1 MTTTPGTSRAVL
13 VIDVGTSGLRAALV
27 DGDGKI
33 VDYHHV
39 AQTPSTPSPGLVE
52 FDAMQMYRASVEAAG
67 IVVQRNTQCHVA
79 ALGIANQRASVVAW
93 DARTGEPTGPAL
105 GWQDLRTVI
114 ECITA
119 KSEHGLSIAPNQTAT
134 KAAWLI
140 SNHAANTPPDA
151 LRLGT
156 IDAWLTWKLSGGA
169 AFVTD
174 HTNAAVT
181 GLVDVHTVDWDAR
194 VCAIFGVP
202 VGCLPRVVP
211 SREVVGHVTG
221 HPGLDGIA
229 LAARVGDQQ
238 SSLVG
243 QGCTA
248 PGRTKI
254 TFGTGGMLD
263 MYTGSVGPTEAV
275 RTHHG
280 TFPIVAFSLDGSLD
294 GAERDIHWGTE
305 AVMLSAGTNV
315 EWLCTDMGLITTPQQ
330 SDEIA
335 RTVSN
340 TAGVSYVPAL
350 LGLGTPDWDYGARG
364 TLTGLTRGTN
374 RAHIVRAVLEGI
386 AHRGADLLDA
396 AVAEAG
402 ARGVP
407 APTSLRIDG
416 GMSRNA
422 TFVQMFADAT
432 GKSVDV
438 SPVAEATTLG
448 AAFLAGSARDT
459 DAVWSSLEEA
469 TATAVPATRVT
480 PSTDSATR
488 AASRDEWARP
498 LASSRAW
505 IPDLTA
511 LDF

>member
-1 MTTTPGTSRAVL
+1 MTNIARDTSSAVL

-27 DGDGKI
+27 DDGGNL

-52 FDAMQMYRASVEAAG
+52 FDAMQMYRATVEAAG
-67 IVVQRNTQCHVA
+67 IVIQRNSQLRIS

-93 DARTGEPTGPAL
+93 DARTGEPTGPAI

-114 ECITA
+114 ECITV

-134 KAAWLI
+134 KAAWLM

-169 AFVTD
+169 AFITD

-181 GLVDVHTVDWDAR
+181 GLVDVQTVDWSPQ

-202 VGCLPRVVP
+202 IECLPRVVA
-211 SREVVGHVTG
+211 SREVVGHITG
-221 HPGLDGIA
+221 HPGLDGIE
-229 LAARVGDQQ
+229 LAARIGDQQ

-243 QGCTA
+243 QGCIA

-263 MYTGSVGPTEAV
+263 MYTGAVGPTEAV
-275 RTHHG
+275 RTRHG
-280 TFPIVAFSLDGSLD
+280 TFPIVAFSLDGDS
-294 GAERDIHWGTE
+294 RRIHWGTE

-315 EWLCTDMGLITTPQQ
+315 EWLCTDMGLIASPQQ

-335 RTVSN
+335 RSVAD

-364 TLTGLTRGTN
+364 TLTGLTRGTS

-396 AVAEAG
+396 AVAEAI

-407 APTSLRIDG
+407 APTSLRVDG
-416 GMSRNA
+416 GMSQNA
-422 TFVQMFADAT
+422 TFVQMLADTT
-432 GKSVDV
+432 GKAVEV
-438 SPVAEATTLG
+438 SPFAEATTLG
-448 AAFLAGSARDT
+448 AAFLAGSALDT
-459 DAVWSSLEEA
+459 DAIWSSLDEA

-480 PSTDSATR
+480 PSTDTTTR
-488 AASRDEWARP
+488 AAARAEWALT
-498 LASSRAW
+498 LATSRAW